1 MRKSTKILILL
12 LLAFSI
18 HATAQRSLSYS
29 IDQMSDNRFHA
40 ICEDSM
46 GFIWIGTEN
55 GLNRFDGY
63 RFYHFFHDDS
73 DSLSLCSNYVKSLF
87 LDNDGRLWVGTGRG
101 VQYMN
106 PGEKTFHTVKLS
118 DNVMPYVYQ
127 LSQLSDGKIWV
138 VTSGYGIHRI
148 DPASP
153 DTGENMTAINSQAG
167 VNGMFRA
174 ILEDRSG
181 IIWLGTPLG
190 VIRYEPSTE
199 QQSWFMPDIIN
210 RDITGL
216 HMDTKGDI
224 YITTNR
230 HLYKFHSKTGDL
242 ESITPPEELWE
253 ITHSFMDGS
262 DNLSLSIRGKGLIVL
277 NHSTNELQRPDAGS
291 IERILDNLDVSVMY
305 NDKVGN
311 KWVGCFLSQLMLFT
325 ENDSRNSLS
334 YRQFSDYREPISGS
348 VTALTVDHNGNLWI
362 GYNNNTLTKMAPDGK
377 IILKGSPNSLA
388 NSLFSDSKNR
398 IWVGLFYGG
407 LSLLRQRSGHLEN
420 VVRNEIA
427 SISSIAEDLQGR
439 IYFSELGDGF
449 SCLDP
454 TDMSVTHYTAI
465 AKHIEGQWLSN
476 VWIYSMTVDTHNRLW
491 IGHENGIDCFDI
503 ERGVF
508 IKLNDIKKVIG
519 TSKSCR
525 TILADSNGLIWFGT
539 NRGLFMYDIDR
550 AFVQEFT
557 VENDMTGDDIRGI
570 VEDNSGNIWVSTKMG
585 FNRIDPG
592 TYTVNRFFSDEKA
605 YNNVSAFDSR
615 TGAVYFASNY
625 GITTFDPEHISSGST
640 LNKVLITGLYLK
652 DRRMT
657 FDMTSGGKHISDKP
671 FIMTDRL
678 NLAYKDNSF
687 TMEFSTLNF
696 GYENNIIYE
705 YTLDNKNREDWSSTP
720 AGVNR
725 INFYK
730 LGYGNN
736 HLTVRARLNDSVS
749 EPHTFLI
756 KIAPPWYA
764 SMLAYVIYII
774 MIITIATVVIYVLKN
789 KREKEVN
796 ATRLDSFINVAHEI
810 CTPMTMVISPLEE
823 MLGDDNVPNEKMLQ
837 LRQMHKNSVRIL
849 SLINQLLDIR
859 KYDEGSME
867 LRFVETDII
876 NFLMG
881 PIELYMQTA
890 EHRAIAFNFRHAI
903 VELPVWID
911 RDSIDKVMINLLSN
925 AFKYTPN
932 EGAIEVSVDVGIDDS
947 EVGPLHNYVKIS
959 VSDTGKGLDDVDTDR
974 LFDRFYRAHNDTTT
988 KTIGMGIGLNY
999 SSILVKMHHGDIKA
1013 ENRTDGSQG
1022 SIFSFRLPLGNSHL
1036 KPEEIVS
1043 SEEVTRTHL
1052 ERERSGIELPELDF
1066 KRSSGSSIKVLVVDD
1081 DDAML
1086 NYIKE
1091 SLMHSYRVYTCRN
1104 GSEALKMTLSHKP
1117 DIIVSDVVMPEMDG
1131 IQLVKALKGNS
1142 LVSHIPI
1149 ILLSGKSKLQDRVLG
1164 MEIGADYYLPKP
1176 FYMRELKTIIN
1187 NLITNRLIVKG
1198 KFSGKQE
1205 QKDKVTPVEFI
1216 SSDEQFMKRVM
1227 EVVNKNLSNS
1237 EFDVE
1242 QMAREIGIS
1251 RTHLHRKLKEL
1262 TGFPSAKFVQNIR
1275 MQQAMKLL
1283 KEKKNNVSQIAYSVG
1298 FSSQTHFS
1306 TTFKQY
1312 YGVSPTEFIKQ
1323 ID

>member
-18 HATAQRSLSYS
+18 PATAQRSLSYS

-216 HMDTKGDI
+216 HMDSKGDI

-230 HLYKFHSKTGDL
+230 HLYKFHSKTGNL

-449 SCLDP
+449 SRLDP

-557 VENDMTGDDIRGI
+557 VENDMTSDDIRGI

-687 TMEFSTLNF
+687 TM
-696 GYENNIIYE
+696 
-705 YTLDNKNREDWSSTP
+705 
-720 AGVNR
+720 
-725 INFYK
+725 
-730 LGYGNN
+730 
-736 HLTVRARLNDSVS
+736 
-749 EPHTFLI
+749 
-756 KIAPPWYA
+756 
-764 SMLAYVIYII
+764 
-774 MIITIATVVIYVLKN
+774 
-789 KREKEVN
+789 
-796 ATRLDSFINVAHEI
+796 
-810 CTPMTMVISPLEE
+810 
-823 MLGDDNVPNEKMLQ
+823 
-837 LRQMHKNSVRIL
+837 
-849 SLINQLLDIR
+849 
-859 KYDEGSME
+859 
-867 LRFVETDII
+867 
-876 NFLMG
+876 
-881 PIELYMQTA
+881 
-890 EHRAIAFNFRHAI
+890 
-903 VELPVWID
+903 
-911 RDSIDKVMINLLSN
+911 
-925 AFKYTPN
+925 
-932 EGAIEVSVDVGIDDS
+932 
-947 EVGPLHNYVKIS
+947 
-959 VSDTGKGLDDVDTDR
+959 
-974 LFDRFYRAHNDTTT
+974 
-988 KTIGMGIGLNY
+988 
-999 SSILVKMHHGDIKA
+999 
-1013 ENRTDGSQG
+1013 
-1022 SIFSFRLPLGNSHL
+1022 
-1036 KPEEIVS
+1036 
-1043 SEEVTRTHL
+1043 
-1052 ERERSGIELPELDF
+1052 
-1066 KRSSGSSIKVLVVDD
+1066 
-1081 DDAML
+1081 
-1086 NYIKE
+1086 
-1091 SLMHSYRVYTCRN
+1091 
-1104 GSEALKMTLSHKP
+1104 
-1117 DIIVSDVVMPEMDG
+1117 
-1131 IQLVKALKGNS
+1131 
-1142 LVSHIPI
+1142 
-1149 ILLSGKSKLQDRVLG
+1149 
-1164 MEIGADYYLPKP
+1164 
-1176 FYMRELKTIIN
+1176 
-1187 NLITNRLIVKG
+1187 
-1198 KFSGKQE
+1198 
-1205 QKDKVTPVEFI
+1205 
-1216 SSDEQFMKRVM
+1216 
-1227 EVVNKNLSNS
+1227 
-1237 EFDVE
+1237 
-1242 QMAREIGIS
+1242 
-1251 RTHLHRKLKEL
+1251 
-1262 TGFPSAKFVQNIR
+1262 
-1275 MQQAMKLL
+1275 
-1283 KEKKNNVSQIAYSVG
+1283 
-1298 FSSQTHFS
+1298 
-1306 TTFKQY
+1306 
-1312 YGVSPTEFIKQ
+1312 
-1323 ID
+1323 